1 MFSKVFIKYVVFST
15 DFDKNLS
22 ECHVS
27 IFTGGKHSMSNRK
40 EGRKWRENTNQKAPD
55 GFSRQRSHTRSLKKR
70 KKMYENSHRPTK
82 GKSADSRCN
91 TIRET
96 PQCVPWGIPLQQ
108 VRWIIETG
116 HHSIP
121 GQGDSL
127 DSANAFDWALGA
139 RYYKNLRNQKRTFM
153 KRVRERVHSH
163 RSALKILS

>member
-1 MFSKVFIKYVVFST
+1 MQEGSSEKEKLQRKKTITTVAFIWKRQPHCCVHLKVA
-15 DFDKNLS
+15 
-22 ECHVS
+22 
-27 IFTGGKHSMSNRK
+27 
-40 EGRKWRENTNQKAPD
+40 APLLRS
-55 GFSRQRSHTRSLKKR
+55 FEQRSQTRNLKKR

-82 GKSADSRCN
+82 GKSADSRFN

-121 GQGDSL
+121 AQGDSL

-163 RSALKILS
+163 RSALKISL